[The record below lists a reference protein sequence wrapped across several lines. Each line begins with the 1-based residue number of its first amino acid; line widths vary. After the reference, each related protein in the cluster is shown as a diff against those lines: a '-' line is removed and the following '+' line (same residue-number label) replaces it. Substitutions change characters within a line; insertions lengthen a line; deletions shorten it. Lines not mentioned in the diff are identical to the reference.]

1 MIRVILADDHQ
12 ITTDGIQAF
21 LSNEAEITVVG
32 AASNGEEVLALL
44 EKEPADVAVL
54 DIEMPGMDGL
64 EATRAIRQQFP
75 GVKVLVLSMY
85 KKKAF
90 VKGAF
95 EMGASGYVLKDRSKE
110 ALVSAIHTVFR
121 GGRYIPPELLDLIFS
136 TSEPDD
142 TEAASL
148 TSREKEILCLL
159 AEGLT
164 SRETGEA
171 LNIASVTVE
180 THIRNIKSKLGINKK
195 AQLVKYVL
203 DHGLCE

>member
-21 LSNEAEITVVG
+21 LEKEPEITVVG
-32 AASNGEEVLALL
+32 AASNGEGVLELL
-44 EKEPADVAVL
+44 KKEAVDVAIL

-64 EATRAIRQQFP
+64 EATRAIRQRYP
-75 GVKVLVLSMY
+75 AVKVLMLSMY
-85 KKKAF
+85 KTKAF

-95 EMGASGYVLKDRSKE
+95 EIGANGYVLKDRSKE

-136 TSEPDD
+136 GAAEEPAE
-142 TEAASL
+142 TANL

-164 SRETGEA
+164 SWETGEA

-180 THIRNIKSKLGINKK
+180 THIRNVKSKLGLNKK

-203 DHGLCE
+203 DHRLCG

>member
-1 MIRVILADDHQ
+1 MIKVLLADDHQ

-21 LSNEAEITVVG
+21 LEKEAEIKVVG
-32 AASNGEEVLALL
+32 AAANGEAVLKLL
-44 EKEPADVAVL
+44 GEQAVDVAIL

-64 EATRAIRQQFP
+64 ETTRAIRQQYP
-75 GVKVLVLSMY
+75 GVRVLVLSMY

-110 ALVSAIHTVFR
+110 ALVSAIHTVYR
-121 GGRYIPPELLDLIFS
+121 GGRYIPPELLDLILS
-136 TSEPDD
+136 GPAAAEPD
-142 TEAASL
+142 TANL
-148 TSREKEILCLL
+148 TGREKEILCLL

-171 LNIASVTVE
+171 LNIAPVTVE
-180 THIRNIKSKLGINKK
+180 THIRNIKAKLGINKK

-203 DHGLCE
+203 GQKLCG